1 MKTKE
6 TITTRTTKAMK
17 AKTKET
23 IITKANKTKT
33 NKTKT
38 TEPTEVY
45 MNLLNDFGFKFI
57 FRKKRFLIHF
67 LNELLDGKEKIKR
80 VQELN
85 SERLG
90 KTKEDR
96 RAVFDVYCKNEKGE
110 HILLEMQHI
119 PQDYFLDRSIYYSSF
134 LIQQQGKKGK
144 WDYKL
149 KKIYVIGILNF
160 VPKEMRATKDYIYRV
175 KLCDINTARVISEKL
190 NFIYVNLPKF
200 KKSSGKLETVMDYW
214 LHALINSQPGREID
228 EKVLKKDR
236 FFAGLLNT
244 IRVNKL
250 NKDEMRAY
258 RLSERDFEDMKKN
271 MTGYISY

>member
-1 MKTKE
+1 MKTKTKE
-6 TITTRTTKAMK
+6 TITTK
-17 AKTKET
+17 AKVKET
-23 IITKANKTKT
+23 IITKTNKTKANKTKANKTKANKTKANKTKADKTKANKTKANKTKT

-38 TEPTEVY
+38 NKMKANKTKTNKTKAKTTKQTEVY

-160 VPKEMRATKDYIYRV
+160 VPKEMRTTGDYIYRV
-175 KLCDINTARVISEKL
+175 KLCDIKTARVISEKL
-190 NFIYVNLPKF
+190 NFIYVNLP
-200 KKSSGKLETVMDYW
+200 
-214 LHALINSQPGREID
+214 
-228 EKVLKKDR
+228 
-236 FFAGLLNT
+236 
-244 IRVNKL
+244 
-250 NKDEMRAY
+250 
-258 RLSERDFEDMKKN
+258 
-271 MTGYISY
+271 